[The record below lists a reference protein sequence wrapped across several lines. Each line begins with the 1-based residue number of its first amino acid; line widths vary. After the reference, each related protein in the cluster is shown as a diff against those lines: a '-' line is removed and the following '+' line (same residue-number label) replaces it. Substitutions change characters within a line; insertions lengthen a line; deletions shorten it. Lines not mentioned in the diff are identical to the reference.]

1 MHLIFGGNVV
11 EVGSVILTNGGC
23 NSVQSSEY
31 RLISAGIA
39 HIKYDGFLNGNPFSF
54 HPCLFFFLQ
63 SYLFFFVLEGKN
75 PTSLFTDINCYYLIF
90 AQKQLQVFSLSIR
103 DHFTFHPEQIYKN
116 RNTTNLYHFL
126 VYFLLCFIFLS
137 FTVTLLV
144 V

>member
-63 SYLFFFVLEGKN
+63 SYLFF
-75 PTSLFTDINCYYLIF
+75 LFWKVKIPL
-90 AQKQLQVFSLSIR
+90 
-103 DHFTFHPEQIYKN
+103 P
-116 RNTTNLYHFL
+116 
-126 VYFLLCFIFLS
+126 FLLTLTVTTWYLRRNSCRFFLCQFGTISPSILNKFTKTETLQICIIFLS
-137 FTVTLLV
+137 TFFSVLFSSHLR
-144 V
+144 